1 MPDATDKSFLVL
13 FFKKELLPYLP
24 FTVCFLAGT
33 LAACHLID
41 QRDFDPHAGE
51 KPKPP
56 AAKPLPPGP
65 GALLTIKYGA
75 GEPAYATSLQ
85 QAVQRALT
93 LKPNVLFTVQ
103 TVVPAADSPEAQEQ
117 ALRDASATGRE
128 IAEAIIADGADAGQ
142 VEQTVRAEGGVHA
155 KEVRVFVH

>member
-1 MPDATDKSFLVL
+1 MRSAPVIL
-13 FFKKELLPYLP
+13 FIF
-24 FTVCFLAGT
+24 AGA

-56 AAKPLPPGP
+56 AAKPLPSGP

-75 GEPAYATSLQ
+75 GEPAYAESLQ

-93 LKPNVLFTVQ
+93 LKSNVFFTVQ
-103 TVVPAADSPEAQEQ
+103 TVVPAADSPQAQAQ
-117 ALRDASATGRE
+117 ALQEASATGRE
-128 IAEAIIADGADAGQ
+128 IAEAIIADGADSSQ
-142 VEQTVRAEGGVHA
+142 IEQTVRADGGVKA

>member
-1 MPDATDKSFLVL
+1 MRLALVTL
-13 FFKKELLPYLP
+13 
-24 FTVCFLAGT
+24 CFLGGA

-75 GEPAYATSLQ
+75 GEPAYAEALR

-93 LKPNVLFTVQ
+93 LKSSVMFTVQ
-103 TVVPAADSPEAQEQ
+103 TLVPAANSPDAQVQ
-117 ALRDASATGRE
+117 ALQDASATGRE
-128 IAEAIIADGADAGQ
+128 IAEAIVADGADSSQ
-142 VEQTVRAEGGVHA
+142 VEQTVRADGSVHG